1 MTSSN
6 KGIFSSSFGYAVS
19 KKDRTQEIDFAS
31 REILLHD
38 ALIEIVKSGGQLPAA
53 PGDLWSKL
61 DAVCSSEA
69 LADAF
74 DMNALDVIGLS
85 FAHFMAN
92 DDAEYVAPQW
102 AIDGATLAYE
112 AAKREANRQLEAY
125 QTRSKIASKTTPE
138 GEQVVAYADA
148 VLARLQASPYYFDN
162 DLKGL
167 KAYRRKQVA
176 VRSRAAKAIKDG
188 RAK

>member
-19 KKDRTQEIDFAS
+19 KNERTQEIDLAG
-31 REILLHD
+31 REIALHD
-38 ALIEIVKSGGQLPAA
+38 ALIEAVKNGEDLPSA
-53 PGDLWSKL
+53 PGLDLWSKM

-69 LADAF
+69 VADAF
-74 DMNALDVIGLS
+74 DMNALDVVALCFFG
-85 FAHFMAN
+85 FMS
-92 DDAEYVAPQW
+92 DDDLGMFSVPQW
-102 AIDGATLAYE
+102 AIDGASLAYE
-112 AAKREANRQLEAY
+112 AAQREAGRDMQAKR
-125 QTRSKIASKTTPE
+125 TSE

-148 VLARLQASPYYFDN
+148 VWARLEASPTYYSN
-162 DLKGL
+162 DLEGL
-167 KAYRRKQVA
+167 KTYRSKQVA